1 MNTSSIISPRQWL
14 VNLARRIQPPSWLQA
29 QEESTKDGLKQAT
42 RQYVEVIEKS
52 PRIDTLVKIHELDR
66 RRNNYGERVARA
78 MGGRT

>member
-1 MNTSSIISPRQWL
+1 MNTSSIISPKQWL
-14 VNLARRIQPPSWLQA
+14 VNLAYQIQPPSWLRA
-29 QEESTKDGLKQAT
+29 QEESTKDELERAT
-42 RQYVEVIEKS
+42 RQYDAVIEKS